1 MSKTLLVI
9 DVQNDFCPGGALAV
23 SEGDQIIPAINRLM
37 VGYDRVIL
45 TQDWHPKGHSSFA
58 SSHNSKA
65 PLDMVEMPYGPQ
77 VLWPDHCVQGSKGA
91 AFHPDLQA
99 DRAALQQMIADLVQA
114 TTMANGAIKGLRETA
129 VEADE
134 RLNTRL
140 NEAERFAIE
149 LANHVNA
156 GQAVMERIAKITQA
170 ARAPGDGGE
179 GSRAGSA
186 LKALKDHQ
194 KRREHAA

>member
-1 MSKTLLVI
+1 MPLGLMIEIAVAALLATTI
-9 DVQNDFCPGGALAV
+9 
-23 SEGDQIIPAINRLM
+23 
-37 VGYDRVIL
+37 GYCI
-45 TQDWHPKGHSSFA
+45 
-58 SSHNSKA
+58 
-65 PLDMVEMPYGPQ
+65 
-77 VLWPDHCVQGSKGA
+77 VLNGRIKN
-91 AFHPDLQA
+91 LQA

-129 VEADE
+129 FEADE
-134 RLNTRL
+134 RLNSRL

-156 GQAVMERIAKITQA
+156 GQAVMDRIAKITQA
-170 ARAPGDGGE
+170 ARSPGDGGD

-186 LKALKDHQ
+186 LKTLKDHQ

>member
-1 MSKTLLVI
+1 MPLGLMIEIAVAALLATTI
-9 DVQNDFCPGGALAV
+9 
-23 SEGDQIIPAINRLM
+23 
-37 VGYDRVIL
+37 GYCI
-45 TQDWHPKGHSSFA
+45 
-58 SSHNSKA
+58 
-65 PLDMVEMPYGPQ
+65 
-77 VLWPDHCVQGSKGA
+77 VLNGRIKN
-91 AFHPDLQA
+91 LQA

-114 TTMANGAIKGLRETA
+114 TTMANGAIKGMRETA

-134 RLNTRL
+134 RLNSRL

-156 GQAVMERIAKITQA
+156 GQAVMDRIAKITQA
-170 ARAPGDGGE
+170 ARSPGDGGD

-186 LKALKDHQ
+186 LKTLKDHQ

>member
-1 MSKTLLVI
+1 MPLGLMIEIAVAALLATTI
-9 DVQNDFCPGGALAV
+9 
-23 SEGDQIIPAINRLM
+23 
-37 VGYDRVIL
+37 GYCI
-45 TQDWHPKGHSSFA
+45 
-58 SSHNSKA
+58 
-65 PLDMVEMPYGPQ
+65 
-77 VLWPDHCVQGSKGA
+77 VLNGRIKN
-91 AFHPDLQA
+91 LQA

-134 RLNTRL
+134 RLNSRL

-156 GQAVMERIAKITQA
+156 GQAVMDRIAKITQA
-170 ARAPGDGGE
+170 ARSPGDGGD

-186 LKALKDHQ
+186 LKTLKDHQ

>member
-1 MSKTLLVI
+1 MPLGLMIEIAVAVLLATTIGYCIVLNKRIRTL
-9 DVQNDFCPGGALAV
+9 Q
-23 SEGDQIIPAINRLM
+23 S
-37 VGYDRVIL
+37 
-45 TQDWHPKGHSSFA
+45 
-58 SSHNSKA
+58 
-65 PLDMVEMPYGPQ
+65 
-77 VLWPDHCVQGSKGA
+77 
-91 AFHPDLQA
+91 

-114 TTMANGAIKGLRETA
+114 TSMANSAIKGLRETA

-134 RLNTRL
+134 KLNTRL

-156 GQAVMERIAKITQA
+156 GQAVMDRIAKITQA
-170 ARAPGDGGE
+170 ARSPGDGGD

-186 LKALKDHQ
+186 LKTLKDHQ

>member
-1 MSKTLLVI
+1 MPLGLMIEIAVAALLATTI
-9 DVQNDFCPGGALAV
+9 
-23 SEGDQIIPAINRLM
+23 
-37 VGYDRVIL
+37 GYCI
-45 TQDWHPKGHSSFA
+45 
-58 SSHNSKA
+58 
-65 PLDMVEMPYGPQ
+65 
-77 VLWPDHCVQGSKGA
+77 VLNGRIKN
-91 AFHPDLQA
+91 LQA

-114 TTMANGAIKGLRETA
+114 TTMANGAIKGRRETA

-134 RLNTRL
+134 KLNTRL

-156 GQAVMERIAKITQA
+156 GQAVMDRIAKITQA
-170 ARAPGDGGE
+170 ARVPGDGGD

-186 LKALKDHQ
+186 LKTLKDHQ

>member
-1 MSKTLLVI
+1 MPLGLMIEIAVAALLATTI
-9 DVQNDFCPGGALAV
+9 
-23 SEGDQIIPAINRLM
+23 
-37 VGYDRVIL
+37 GYCI
-45 TQDWHPKGHSSFA
+45 
-58 SSHNSKA
+58 
-65 PLDMVEMPYGPQ
+65 
-77 VLWPDHCVQGSKGA
+77 VLNGRIKN
-91 AFHPDLQA
+91 LQA

-134 RLNTRL
+134 KLNTRL

-156 GQAVMERIAKITQA
+156 GQAVMDRIAKITQA
-170 ARAPGDGGE
+170 ARVPGDGGD

-186 LKALKDHQ
+186 LKTLKDHQ
-194 KRREHAA
+194 RRREHAA

>member
-1 MSKTLLVI
+1 MPLGLMIEIAVAALLATTI
-9 DVQNDFCPGGALAV
+9 
-23 SEGDQIIPAINRLM
+23 
-37 VGYDRVIL
+37 GYCI
-45 TQDWHPKGHSSFA
+45 
-58 SSHNSKA
+58 
-65 PLDMVEMPYGPQ
+65 
-77 VLWPDHCVQGSKGA
+77 VLNGRIKN
-91 AFHPDLQA
+91 LQA

-134 RLNTRL
+134 KLNTRL

-156 GQAVMERIAKITQA
+156 GQAVMDRIAKITQA
-170 ARAPGDGGE
+170 ARSPGDGGD

-186 LKALKDHQ
+186 LKTLKDHQ

>member
-1 MSKTLLVI
+1 MMPLGLMI
-9 DVQNDFCPGGALAV
+9 ELAV
-23 SEGDQIIPAINRLM
+23 AVLLATTI
-37 VGYDRVIL
+37 GYCIVL
-45 TQDWHPKGHSSFA
+45 
-58 SSHNSKA
+58 NSRIRN
-65 PLDMVEMPYGPQ
+65 
-77 VLWPDHCVQGSKGA
+77 
-91 AFHPDLQA
+91 LQA

-134 RLNTRL
+134 KLNTRL

-156 GQAVMERIAKITQA
+156 GQAVMDRIAKITQA
-170 ARAPGDGGE
+170 ARTPGDGGE

-186 LKALKDHQ
+186 LRTLKDHQ

>member
-1 MSKTLLVI
+1 MPLGLMIEIAVAALLATTI
-9 DVQNDFCPGGALAV
+9 
-23 SEGDQIIPAINRLM
+23 
-37 VGYDRVIL
+37 GYCI
-45 TQDWHPKGHSSFA
+45 
-58 SSHNSKA
+58 
-65 PLDMVEMPYGPQ
+65 
-77 VLWPDHCVQGSKGA
+77 VLNGRIKN
-91 AFHPDLQA
+91 LQA

-134 RLNTRL
+134 RLNSRL

-149 LANHVNA
+149 LANHVSA
-156 GQAVMERIAKITQA
+156 GQAVMDRIAKITQA
-170 ARAPGDGGE
+170 ARSPGDGGD

-186 LKALKDHQ
+186 LKTLKDHQ

>member
-1 MSKTLLVI
+1 MPLGLMIEIAVAALLATTI
-9 DVQNDFCPGGALAV
+9 
-23 SEGDQIIPAINRLM
+23 
-37 VGYDRVIL
+37 GYCI
-45 TQDWHPKGHSSFA
+45 
-58 SSHNSKA
+58 
-65 PLDMVEMPYGPQ
+65 
-77 VLWPDHCVQGSKGA
+77 VLNGRIKN
-91 AFHPDLQA
+91 LQA

-134 RLNTRL
+134 KLNTRL

-156 GQAVMERIAKITQA
+156 GQAVMDRLAKITQA
-170 ARAPGDGGE
+170 ARVPGDGGD

-186 LKALKDHQ
+186 LKTLKDHQ

>member
-1 MSKTLLVI
+1 MIEIAVAALLATTI
-9 DVQNDFCPGGALAV
+9 
-23 SEGDQIIPAINRLM
+23 
-37 VGYDRVIL
+37 GYCI
-45 TQDWHPKGHSSFA
+45 
-58 SSHNSKA
+58 
-65 PLDMVEMPYGPQ
+65 
-77 VLWPDHCVQGSKGA
+77 VLNGRIKN
-91 AFHPDLQA
+91 LQA

-134 RLNTRL
+134 RLNSRL

-156 GQAVMERIAKITQA
+156 GQAVMDRIAKITQA
-170 ARAPGDGGE
+170 ARSPGDGGD

-186 LKALKDHQ
+186 LKTLKDHQ

>member
-1 MSKTLLVI
+1 MPLGLMIEIAVAALLATTI
-9 DVQNDFCPGGALAV
+9 
-23 SEGDQIIPAINRLM
+23 
-37 VGYDRVIL
+37 GYCI
-45 TQDWHPKGHSSFA
+45 
-58 SSHNSKA
+58 
-65 PLDMVEMPYGPQ
+65 
-77 VLWPDHCVQGSKGA
+77 VLNGRIKN
-91 AFHPDLQA
+91 LQA

>member
-1 MSKTLLVI
+1 MPLGLMIEIAVAVLLATTIGYCIVL
-9 DVQNDFCPGGALAV
+9 N
-23 SEGDQIIPAINRLM
+23 NRI
-37 VGYDRVIL
+37 R
-45 TQDWHPKGHSSFA
+45 
-58 SSHNSKA
+58 N
-65 PLDMVEMPYGPQ
+65 
-77 VLWPDHCVQGSKGA
+77 
-91 AFHPDLQA
+91 LQA

-134 RLNTRL
+134 KLNTRL

-156 GQAVMERIAKITQA
+156 GQAVMDRIAKITQA
-170 ARAPGDGGE
+170 ARLPGGGGGGGGD

-186 LKALKDHQ
+186 LKTLQDHQ